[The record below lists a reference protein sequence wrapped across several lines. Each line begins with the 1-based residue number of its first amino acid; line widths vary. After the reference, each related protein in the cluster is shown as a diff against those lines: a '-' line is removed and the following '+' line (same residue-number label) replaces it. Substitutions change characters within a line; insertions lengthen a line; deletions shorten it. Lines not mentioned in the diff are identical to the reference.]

1 MHCYNT
7 FWNWRSN
14 THQVATHE
22 SFEFSFFQVSVK
34 IELWMPLSIKQN
46 IIQINH
52 NISLKINNFTF
63 KVNKKQLYVFMTHI
77 VFFILF
83 KSLTIFY
90 LLLLFKS
97 SVFGRNQRISW
108 GSYKINLF
116 CFCDRWSQTLVRI

>member
-14 THQVATHE
+14 THQGATHE
-22 SFEFSFFQVSVK
+22 SFEFSFFQVSIK

-52 NISLKINNFTF
+52 NISLKINNFAF

-97 SVFGRNQRISW
+97 SIFGRNQRISW

-116 CFCDRWSQTLVRI
+116 RFCDRWSQTLVRI

>member
-1 MHCYNT
+1 
-7 FWNWRSN
+7 
-14 THQVATHE
+14 
-22 SFEFSFFQVSVK
+22 
-34 IELWMPLSIKQN
+34 MPLSIKQN

-52 NISLKINNFTF
+52 NISLKINNFAF
-63 KVNKKQLYVFMTHI
+63 KVNKKQLYVFMKHI

-116 CFCDRWSQTLVRI
+116 GFCDRWSQTLVRI